1 MIKVEDFITKIE
13 AEFDELEPGKL
24 KPESNFR
31 DMFDWNSINALVLI
45 AMIKTE
51 YDVTINAD
59 DLVKSKTVND
69 VFSLV
74 KSRVTN

>member
-1 MIKVEDFITKIE
+1 MIRVEDFITKIE

-69 VFSLV
+69 VFTLV
-74 KSRVTN
+74 KSRVTG

>member
-1 MIKVEDFITKIE
+1 MITVEDFITKIE

-45 AMIKTE
+45 AMVKTE

>member
-1 MIKVEDFITKIE
+1 MIRVEDFITKIE

-69 VFSLV
+69 VFALV
-74 KSRVTN
+74 KSRVTD